1 MNSLVAV
8 GDRTLAASE
17 LFGLMTQYQLLPTF
31 LKEFILDNA
40 LKDIVLTPEEEA
52 SALEQFYAQHQI
64 GNDEQQQAWLNY
76 YRMNPQQLLEQAQ
89 RQFRIAKFKH
99 NSWGAFLEVDFLK
112 HKPQLDQYI
121 YSLIRIR
128 NVEQA
133 QELYFRLKEGEQ
145 TFTEIA
151 SQYSEGPEAQTGG
164 QVGPVAAATLHPTLV
179 QMLASSK
186 PGQIWPPQ
194 RVGEWSVI
202 VRLEKCVSAQLNE
215 PVRQQ
220 LLERRYQE
228 WLDLQLQGIA
238 L

>member
-1 MNSLVAV
+1 MNSIVAV

-31 LKEFILDNA
+31 LKELILDNA
-40 LKDIVLTPEEEA
+40 LKDIVLTPDEEA
-52 SALEQFYAQHQI
+52 SALDRFYVQHQI
-64 GNDEQQQAWLNY
+64 GSDEQRQSWLNY
-76 YRMNPQQLLEQAQ
+76 YRINPEQLLDRAQ
-89 RQFRIAKFKH
+89 REFKLAKFKDT
-99 NSWGAFLEVDFLK
+99 SWGAFIEVDFLK
-112 HKPQLDQYI
+112 HKPKLDQFI
-121 YSLIRIR
+121 YSLIRTR

-145 TFTEIA
+145 TFADIA

-164 QVGPVAAATLHPTLV
+164 QVGPVAAATLHPSLV

-194 RVGEWSVI
+194 RFGEWSVI
-202 VRLEKCVSAQLNE
+202 VRLETCMSAQLNE
-215 PVRQQ
+215 AVRQQ

-228 WLDLQLQGIA
+228 WLDLQLQSMA
-238 L
+238 T